1 MASFVDNCTATG
13 SRCPRVFLAHEP
25 SLAGNAIFLV
35 LFAALVPVAFGLG
48 LKYRSPF
55 FATAITTGL
64 ALEAVGYIGRV
75 LLHSDAA
82 DRNFFVLF
90 LVGTVLGPTFVCAA
104 VFLVMPRIVAIYG
117 DNFRSWRPI
126 WYRFLFY
133 VVTTV
138 VVMLELAGGIIAVM
152 RDGTDDVSWATF
164 IRNDSSS

>member
-75 LLHSDAA
+75 LLHSDTA

-90 LVGTVLGPTFVCAA
+90 LVGTVLGPTFVCVA

-152 RDGTDDVSWATF
+152 RDGTDDVSWATC